1 MSTTSNPAIDR
12 YLTKLSQELG
22 DMPEPER
29 TEVVHEIRNHAAEAM
44 RAGEEAAA
52 VIERFGDPRQL
63 AHAYRVELA
72 VAGPR
77 RLPLRLIGRP
87 LRRIGRVFAVLGVTA
102 VSSLASFVVIVVL
115 GSLTLAFIGG
125 GAAAIIGGILSL
137 LLPGEYIVTT
147 LPVPQTISELLSIG
161 SGVVLMS
168 AGFLSGVL
176 LFFYVR
182 TVVRAFRRMRVRL
195 RASRG

>member
-77 RLPLRLIGRP
+77 RPLRHIGRP
-87 LRRIGRVFAVLGVTA
+87 LRRIGRVFALLGVIA

-182 TVVRAFRRMRVRL
+182 TVVRAFRRMRGRL